1 MNTISPTIP
10 LILGIAAGA
19 LFLILFV
26 GALVVTMRN
35 RRIIRRN
42 SDHTPLNLKNDD
54 R

>member
-1 MNTISPTIP
+1 MNTISPMIP
-10 LILGIAAGA
+10 LILGIVAGA

-42 SDHTPLNLKNDD
+42 SDHTPLSI
-54 R
+54 